1 MPPSKPLRPH
11 KVDRF
16 LTFPLYY
23 DAAVP
28 ITYAI
33 DHERRV
39 IFATWSGEIRLEDVE
54 GYWRALMADPLALG
68 LRRSVADLRSAQ
80 LAFRGVEFAQL
91 IQTIALPALAGRRW
105 HTAVIVDQPLQFGI
119 TRQYQALADAYSRDA
134 IFDNPEDALKWLLAQ
149 GEPA

>member
-1 MPPSKPLRPH
+1 M
-11 KVDRF
+11 
-16 LTFPLYY
+16 YY
-23 DAAVP
+23 DATVP

-39 IFATWSGEIRLEDVE
+39 IFATWSGEVHREDVE
-54 GYWRALMADPLALG
+54 RHWLALMADPLAFS
-68 LRRSVADLRSAQ
+68 LRRSVADLRGAQ
-80 LAFRGVEFAQL
+80 LTFRGVEFAHL

-105 HTAVIVDQPLQFGI
+105 HTAVVADKPLQFGI
-119 TRQYQALADAYSRDA
+119 TRQYQALAEAYSRDA